1 MLKTYALNWRI
12 SLYYNDIN
20 MQTGEIF
27 QLPFETFSTI
37 DVNSS
42 KFDYIS
48 ISLIK
53 GKVTIDDGIFLEN
66 LREIEF
72 IKDKPVYVKYCNG
85 FKYIKEKTPLANLH
99 FKPGFIVLISKLPQ
113 KYIMIRRLRTH

>member
-1 MLKTYALNWRI
+1 MRP
-12 SLYYNDIN
+12 S
-20 MQTGEIF
+20 IF

-72 IKDKPVYVKYCNG
+72 IKD
-85 FKYIKEKTPLANLH
+85 NL
-99 FKPGFIVLISKLPQ
+99 LPWN
-113 KYIMIRRLRTH
+113 